1 MKRSV
6 RSALKKLSTMRGSKL
21 LSDSL
26 LLKGFQCK
34 KRYWLEQHRPE
45 LKHPD
50 TSGSEWKAMVKKEVE
65 AEALKLFEG
74 GLQIKGRTP
83 KAAAKATQKA
93 IAKGVQTI
101 IDAVFIHEGVVTR
114 VDALVREDTGYALYE
129 IKSSAG
135 IKDVYFNEAAIKWAV
150 VTLCK
155 VHPVRSYI
163 LHINNKYLREG
174 ELDAPALFHK
184 KNITQVVRRRQ
195 EEVIKTIDDLLSI
208 KKDKPHIHIG
218 SWCNDPYECDF
229 RQHCWRS
236 VPTPSV
242 FDLHK
247 LPGKKK
253 FELYRQGIVRFD
265 ELAGAVD
272 LSPIQRHQVEA
283 ELEGKDFIDVPALKS
298 FLGTITYPVYFL
310 DFETYQQ
317 AVPRFEKLRPYEQIP
332 FQFSLHVIEAAGD
345 EPRHVEFLAEAG
357 EDPRRRLAERL
368 VAVMGDH
375 GTILA
380 YNQAFEKGVI
390 RKLGE
395 WYPDLAASLDAM
407 QGRFA
412 DLMYPFEKGL
422 YYTKRMNGRH
432 SIKTV
437 LPALV
442 PELSYQG
449 MEIGHGG
456 EAMNAYATLH
466 LVKDAEAHRAIRQNL
481 LEYCKLD
488 TLAMV
493 KIWEKLK
500 KSVMLETN

>member
-1 MKRSV
+1 M
-6 RSALKKLSTMRGSKL
+6 GSKPV
-21 LSDSL
+21 SDSL

-45 LKHPD
+45 LKKPD
-50 TSGSEWKAMVKKEVE
+50 LSGAEWKMMVKEEVGT
-65 AEALKLFEG
+65 EALKLFEG
-74 GLQIKGRTP
+74 ALQIKGRTL
-83 KAAAKATQKA
+83 KSAAKATQKA
-93 IAKGVQTI
+93 IAKQTTI
-101 IDAVFIHEGVVTR
+101 LLDAVFIHENVVTR
-114 VDALVREDTGYALYE
+114 VDAMVWEETGYSLYE

-135 IKDVYFNEAAIKWAV
+135 IKDVYFNEAAIKWAI

-155 VHPVRSYI
+155 VHLVRSFV
-163 LHINNKYLREG
+163 LHINNKYVRNG
-174 ELDAPALFHK
+174 ELDPGRLFVK

-195 EEVIKTIDDLLSI
+195 EEVIKAMDDLLSI
-208 KKDKPHIHIG
+208 KKDKPQIHIG

-229 RQHCWRS
+229 RKHCWRD

-253 FELYRQGIVRFD
+253 FELYRQGIVTFEALADRV
-265 ELAGAVD
+265 ELT
-272 LSPIQRHQVEA
+272 PFQQHQVDA
-283 ELEGKDFIDVPALKS
+283 ELEGRDHLDRPALES
-298 FLGTITYPVYFL
+298 FLAKIRYPVYFL

-317 AVPRFEKLRPYEQIP
+317 AVPRFDKLRPYEQIP
-332 FQFSLHVIEAAGD
+332 FQFSLHVMECEGAV
-345 EPRHVEFLAEAG
+345 PSHVEFLAEEG
-357 EDPRRRLAERL
+357 SDPRRLLAERL
-368 VAVMGDH
+368 VEVMGSE

-380 YNQAFEKGVI
+380 YNQAFEKAVI

-395 WYPDLAASLDAM
+395 LFPDLQEALDAM
-407 QGRFA
+407 QVRFV

-422 YYTKRMNGRH
+422 YYTRRMNGRH
-432 SIKTV
+432 SLKTV
-437 LPALV
+437 LPAMV

-466 LVKDAEAHRAIRQNL
+466 LVDDESRRELVRQSL

-493 KIWEKLK
+493 KIWGKLK
-500 KSVMLETN
+500 KLIKTA

>member
-1 MKRSV
+1 M
-6 RSALKKLSTMRGSKL
+6 SKE
-21 LSDSL
+21 SKFIDDAL

-34 KRYWLEQHRPE
+34 KRFWLEGHRPE
-45 LKHPD
+45 LKVPD
-50 TSGSEWKAMVKKEVE
+50 TSGRQWKVMVKDEVRT
-65 AEALKLFEG
+65 EALKLFEG
-74 GLQIKGRTP
+74 AAQVRGRTA

-93 IAKGVQTI
+93 IAERKPVLL
-101 IDAVFIHEGVVTR
+101 DAVFIHGETMIR
-114 VDALVREDTGYALYE
+114 IDAMAWEKTGYSLYE

-135 IKDVYFNEAAIKWAV
+135 IKDVYFNEAAIKWAIA
-150 VTLCK
+150 TLCK
-155 VHPVRSYI
+155 VHLVRSYV
-163 LHINNKYLREG
+163 LHINNKYIREG
-174 ELDAPALFHK
+174 ELEPRKLFVQ

-195 EEVIKTIDDLLSI
+195 EEVIKMTDDLLSI
-208 KKDKPHIHIG
+208 KKDKPQIHIG

-229 RQHCWRS
+229 RKHCWRD
-236 VPTPSV
+236 VPVPSV

-253 FELYRQGIVRFD
+253 FELYRQGIVGFEALKGQI
-265 ELAGAVD
+265 ELT
-272 LSPIQRHQVEA
+272 PFQKHQIEA
-283 ELEGKDFIDVPALKS
+283 ELHGKDYVDVPALKS
-298 FLGTITYPVYFL
+298 FLNTIRYPVYFL

-332 FQFSLHVIEAAGD
+332 FQFSLHMVEREGA
-345 EPRHVEFLAEAG
+345 EPVHVEFLAEAG
-357 EDPRRRLAERL
+357 QDPRYLLAKRL
-368 VAVMGDH
+368 VEVMGNE
-375 GTILA
+375 GTIVA

-395 WYPDLAASLDAM
+395 SFPDLREGLEAM
-407 QGRFA
+407 QGRFV

-422 YYTKRMNGRH
+422 YYTRRMNGRH

-437 LPALV
+437 LPAMV

-466 LVKDAEAHRAIRQNL
+466 LARDENEVQAVRKGL

-493 KIWEKLK
+493 KIWGKLK
-500 KSVMLETN
+500 ILIKK